1 MRCIRLP
8 MRIPALLFGLL
19 TATLSFAEARTI
31 HVVVALCDNVHQ
43 GIVPVPKSL
52 GNGQDKDHNL
62 YWGAAYGVRTWFDRS
77 KTWVRQ
83 KVAVT
88 LPEHVLERCI
98 WRHTG
103 TGSILVA
110 DAYDG
115 KYISNATADFLTYAA
130 GHATEKVNTGNG
142 QSACGGG
149 ADLIAYVGHDGLMEF
164 AAPAAKVPAN
174 NEVRRTI
181 ILACISQRYF
191 REPLR
196 GTGASP
202 LVWTTGLM
210 APEAYTLEAAISAW
224 VGGADDAT
232 VREKAAAAYH
242 AYQKCGL
249 NAARKL
255 LVTGW

>member
-1 MRCIRLP
+1 MKTP
-8 MRIPALLFGLL
+8 TLLFGLL
-19 TATLSFAEARTI
+19 TATISFAGPRTI
-31 HVVVALCDNVHQ
+31 HVVVALCDNVNQ

-77 KTWVRQ
+77 KEWERL
-83 KVAVT
+83 KVQVM

-98 WRHTG
+98 WKHTG

-115 KYISNATADFLTYAA
+115 AYIQQ
-130 GHATEKVNTGNG
+130 ATETFFAYASGNNG
-142 QSACGGG
+142 GSLALGEATVRVGGG

-164 AAPAAKVPAN
+164 AAPAVKAPAN
-174 NEVRRTI
+174 KEVRRTI
-181 ILACISQRYF
+181 ILACIGQRYF

-196 GTGASP
+196 GTGAGP
-202 LVWTTGLM
+202 LLWTTGLM

>member
-1 MRCIRLP
+1 
-8 MRIPALLFGLL
+8 MRIPTLLFGLL
-19 TATLSFAEARTI
+19 AATIGLAEVRTV
-31 HVVVALCDNVHQ
+31 HVVVALCDNVNQ

-52 GNGQDKDHNL
+52 GNGQDKDKNL

-77 KTWVRQ
+77 KTWIRQ

-98 WRHTG
+98 WKHTG
-103 TGSILVA
+103 TGAVLVA

-115 KYISNATADFLTYAA
+115 AYIQL
-130 GHATEKVNTGNG
+130 ATETFFAYASGNNSG
-142 QSACGGG
+142 SVPLAGTTVSVGGG
-149 ADLIAYVGHDGLMEF
+149 ADLIAYVGHDGLMDF
-164 AAPAAKVPAN
+164 AAPTVKAPAN
-174 NEVRRTI
+174 KDVRRTI
-181 ILACISQRYF
+181 ILACISQHYF

-196 GTGASP
+196 TTGASP

-210 APEAYTLEAAISAW
+210 APEAYTLEAAVSAW
-224 VGGADDAT
+224 VGGSDDAA